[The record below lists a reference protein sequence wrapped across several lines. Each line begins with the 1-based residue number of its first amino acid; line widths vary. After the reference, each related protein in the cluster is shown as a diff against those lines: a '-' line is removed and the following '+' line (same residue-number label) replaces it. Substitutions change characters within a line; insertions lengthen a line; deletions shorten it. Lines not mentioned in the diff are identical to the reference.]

1 LVNGGGDLDP
11 SDGMVWTWNTGYIFL
26 KHEGQFLDSAGI
38 LQPFVYHL
46 GTNSGYTEIE
56 IPLQSFKMEGKLKT
70 IRLNF
75 DLIKMYGAV
84 NTLNYAIWQN
94 QQSVTTSDKPWILAI
109 KANLKQSFSI
119 RSIE

>member
-1 LVNGGGDLDP
+1 
-11 SDGMVWTWNTGYIFL
+11 
-26 KHEGQFLDSAGI
+26 
-38 LQPFVYHL
+38 
-46 GTNSGYTEIE
+46 
-56 IPLQSFKMEGKLKT
+56 MEGKLKT

-94 QQSVTTSDKPWILAI
+94 QQSVTPSDKPWILAI